1 MFKDRQSNKLANTI
15 ALEKVDEHGKPT
27 HPFKA
32 CQSRHTKKP
41 CVVMQDME
49 VSSDPD
55 DDNYNPDDNVNEG
68 ASPASISDDETP
80 DIEVSNAEVST
91 FCNIVVLGLSDSC
104 F

>member
-1 MFKDRQSNKLANTI
+1 
-15 ALEKVDEHGKPT
+15 
-27 HPFKA
+27 
-32 CQSRHTKKP
+32 
-41 CVVMQDME
+41 MQDME

-80 DIEVSNAEVST
+80 DIEVSNAKVST